1 MNKEEELL
9 IKRAQRGNLPA
20 FDKLVRIYDA
30 KVMKVIY
37 DMTDNVE
44 DAHDIYQEIFI
55 KVFKS
60 INKFRFESEFFAW
73 LFRIVVNSCIS
84 FHRKKRNYQ
93 IDSLEEYMADDNKYW
108 KIISENS
115 TRNPEQQLLNAE
127 LNNEIQISLNKLV
140 SKQRAVFILK
150 HYHGYKLREIAAIL
164 DCAEGTVKNY
174 LFRATNKLKK
184 SLQSYQK
191 I

>member
-20 FDKLVRIYDA
+20 FDKLVQLYDA

-37 DMTDNVE
+37 DMTNNVE

-60 INKFRFESEFFAW
+60 INKFRFESEFFTW
-73 LFRIVVNSCIS
+73 LFRIAVNTCIS
-84 FHRKKRNYQ
+84 FHRKKTNFQ
-93 IDSLEEYMADDNKYW
+93 SDSLEEYITDDNKYW
-108 KIISENS
+108 QIVSENR

-127 LNNEIQISLNKLV
+127 LNNEIQIGLNKLA
-140 SKQRAVFILK
+140 SKQRVVFILK

-164 DCAEGTVKNY
+164 ECAEGTVKNY
-174 LFRATNKLKK
+174 LFRATTKLKK